1 MAQPQTPGGQA
12 LPFQARAYVWLV
24 AGLGVGVLAGAAR
37 AGQGLTA
44 DNLGLAASLLVLGV
58 LAQHLLLE
66 VAPHHKIDMSLAA
79 DFAAL
84 LLFSPPAAVVLVGLA
99 QALGQATLA
108 LRRNPATGRRRRGL
122 RGILFNTG
130 QLVLASGLGAL
141 VYAGVGLPEPL
152 AIPAAALALYLAN
165 YFAVQAMLWLQD
177 GSSGRA
183 VVAELVRQAPEFAA
197 LCLVGLVTAIASRQT
212 ALAPLLMALPT
223 AGLYLVQRQTIQ
235 MMARERRARTEAEAA
250 ERKAAMLAE
259 QNARILA
266 AVREAILKT
275 DVDGRIEFANPA
287 ASQLIGSLS
296 EELVGRRLDAVLS
309 LTEGEHAVV
318 NRCDGRQVPIE
329 YTAAR
334 VADGDVVVVR
344 DISPRLEAERNRE
357 LLARAEKLRALG
369 QMASG
374 VAHDLNQSLALIS
387 GYAHMAREGLEER
400 LLSPEGP
407 AAHLDVIVSA
417 AHDGAETVR
426 RLLAW
431 TRTSRPAE
439 GTLVDLEQLLPEVA
453 HLTAPRWRD
462 ATQAEGH
469 PVELRVEVSGPAVIE
484 GNSSSLREALTNL
497 VFNAVDAMPAGGSIT
512 LRVRR
517 RADEVVVEVADT
529 GPGIPPEVRAR
540 MFEPFFTTK
549 GERGTGLGLA
559 QVMAAVEQHHA
570 RLEVDTAPGQGTTFR
585 LLFPAA
591 SRPKAV
597 ASAAPPEPTPA
608 ACGPLRILA
617 VDDEERLA
625 RLVAKMLGSQG
636 HQVTTATSGEQALAL
651 LEREP
656 FDLLISDLGLGV
668 GMNGWELADA
678 VREHYPK
685 MRVILAT
692 GWGAGINPEEAAAH
706 GVQAVVAKPYRARE
720 LRELVASHAAS
731 QRSA

>member
-37 AGQGLTA
+37 AGQGLA
-44 DNLGLAASLLVLGV
+44 AGDLGLAASLLVLGV
-58 LAQHLLLE
+58 LAQHFLLE
-66 VAPHHKIDMSLAA
+66 VAPRHKIDMSLAA

-108 LRRNPATGRRRRGL
+108 LRRNPTTGRRRRGL

-130 QLVLASGLGAL
+130 QLVLATGLGAL

-152 AIPAAALALYLAN
+152 AIPAAALALYLA
-165 YFAVQAMLWLQD
+165 
-177 GSSGRA
+177 
-183 VVAELVRQAPEFAA
+183 
-197 LCLVGLVTAIASRQT
+197 
-212 ALAPLLMALPT
+212 
-223 AGLYLVQRQTIQ
+223 QRQTIQ

-296 EELVGRRLDAVLS
+296 EELVGRRLEAVLS

-344 DISPRLEAERNRE
+344 DISLRLEAERNRE

-417 AHDGAETVR
+417 AHDGADTVR

-469 PVELRVEVSGPAVIE
+469 PIDLRVEVNGPAVIE
-484 GNSSSLREALTNL
+484 GNSATLREALTNL
-497 VFNAVDAMPAGGSIT
+497 VFNAVDAMPGGGSIA
-512 LRVRR
+512 LRARR
-517 RADEVVVEVADT
+517 SGNEVVVEVADT
-529 GPGIPPEVRAR
+529 GPGIPPDIRER

-549 GERGTGLGLA
+549 SARGTGLGLA

-570 RLEVDTAPGQGTTFR
+570 RIQVESAPGRGTTFR
-585 LLFPAA
+585 LVFPAA
-591 SRPKAV
+591 SPAET
-597 ASAAPPEPTPA
+597 AP
-608 ACGPLRILA
+608 
-617 VDDEERLA
+617 
-625 RLVAKMLGSQG
+625 
-636 HQVTTATSGEQALAL
+636 
-651 LEREP
+651 
-656 FDLLISDLGLGV
+656 
-668 GMNGWELADA
+668 
-678 VREHYPK
+678 
-685 MRVILAT
+685 
-692 GWGAGINPEEAAAH
+692 AH
-706 GVQAVVAKPYRARE
+706 P
-720 LRELVASHAAS
+720 SP
-731 QRSA
+731 